1 MIHLTHSTESIPVS
15 NRPTGFDGFGLLR
28 RWIERIEVRDRLF
41 AHLICR
47 LIPHSCPFE
56 RDVTVFQH
64 TIHIPALCKF
74 NPVYDE
80 LVNLRLRALI
90 YLTDVCDAD
99 ITPYIR

>member
-1 MIHLTHSTESIPVS
+1 MVLGYCDAGLSELKCAIAFLPISFVASF
-15 NRPTGFDGFGLLR
+15 PTAVPLKG
-28 RWIERIEVRDRLF
+28 
-41 AHLICR
+41 
-47 LIPHSCPFE
+47 
-56 RDVTVFQH
+56 DVTVFQH
-64 TIHIPALCKF
+64 TIHIPALCKL